1 MTRLDLLPMLSL
13 LIAVMIAAF
22 CSGCIKTNGWPDYD
36 ISTDYVQIGCR
47 VNTGKEVQETAYSR
61 IGFPWWFDNNE
72 NTVTYGIDITPAI
85 YDNGTLNGLGIALA
99 SLRNKTNGIL
109 LSPICSI
116 QKETRGESLSLINVT
131 LGYSPGLQI
140 GLWNHSGPSFLF
152 DYHNGATVQL
162 ALLNQAV
169 QTCFQL
175 GIVNS
180 CHGASDVQVGLVNSG
195 YSIPKQANL
204 KKNGFLFGL
213 FNYSEN
219 GILQIGLLNYNKN
232 SAFCKWF
239 PLVNFAGT
247 SSGNE
252 R

>member
-1 MTRLDLLPMLSL
+1 MQKRFAFFSAMLLL
-13 LIAVMIAAF
+13 L
-22 CSGCIKTNGWPDYD
+22 CSGCIKTNDVPEYD
-36 ISTDYVQIGCR
+36 FSTGYVQIGCR

-109 LSPICSI
+109 FSPICSI
-116 QKETRGESLSLINVT
+116 QKETRGGSLSLVNVT
-131 LGYSPGLQI
+131 LRYSPGLQI
-140 GLWNHSGPSFLF
+140 GLWNHSGQSFLF

-195 YSIPKQANL
+195 HSIPKQANL
-204 KKNGFLFGL
+204 KKNGFQFGL

-219 GILQIGLLNYNKN
+219 GILQLGLLNYNGN

-239 PLVNFAGT
+239 PLVNFAG
-247 SSGNE
+247 SPSENG